1 MPMSD
6 YVRSIRARIGHDLL
20 LLPGVTAVIRDEN
33 RYLLARDRDTGL
45 WGLVGGGIEPEE
57 SPEEAVTREVLEEI
71 GVRPSILGV
80 VGAYGGPT
88 LQTRYPNGDQVSY
101 VTIAY
106 RCTVPADVMQ
116 LERAEIIETRWVERD
131 AISGLGRHTW
141 IDQVILDDQQ
151 TNLCR

>member
-1 MPMSD
+1 MSD

-45 WGLVGGGIEPEE
+45 WGLVGGGIEPDE

-71 GVRPSILGV
+71 GARPSVLGI
-80 VGAYGGPT
+80 VGAYGGPK
-88 LQTRYPNGDQVSY
+88 LQTSYPNGDQVSY

-106 RCTVPADVMQ
+106 RCTIPADVLR

-131 AISGLGRHTW
+131 DISRLGRHTW
-141 IDQVILDDQQ
+141 IDQVLLDDQQ
-151 TNLCR
+151 TNLRE